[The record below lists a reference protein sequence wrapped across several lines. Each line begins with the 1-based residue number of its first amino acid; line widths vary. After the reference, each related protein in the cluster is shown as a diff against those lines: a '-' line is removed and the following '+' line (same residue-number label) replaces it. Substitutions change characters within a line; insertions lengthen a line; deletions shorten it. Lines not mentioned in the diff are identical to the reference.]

1 MRLSLKPLTIRTAQV
16 IHLMSRGLCLEWIV
30 SMWPACS
37 EEENNTIM
45 DGHYLS
51 TERGKGG
58 GWKHFG
64 CVAIKIYFIPP

>member
-1 MRLSLKPLTIRTAQV
+1 
-16 IHLMSRGLCLEWIV
+16 
-30 SMWPACS
+30 
-37 EEENNTIM
+37 M

-51 TERGKGG
+51 TERGGG

>member
-1 MRLSLKPLTIRTAQV
+1 
-16 IHLMSRGLCLEWIV
+16 
-30 SMWPACS
+30 
-37 EEENNTIM
+37 M

-51 TERGKGG
+51 TRRGGGGGGRG

>member
-1 MRLSLKPLTIRTAQV
+1 
-16 IHLMSRGLCLEWIV
+16 
-30 SMWPACS
+30 
-37 EEENNTIM
+37 M

-51 TERGKGG
+51 TGRGGGG

>member
-1 MRLSLKPLTIRTAQV
+1 
-16 IHLMSRGLCLEWIV
+16 
-30 SMWPACS
+30 
-37 EEENNTIM
+37 M

-51 TERGKGG
+51 TERGGGGG

>member
-1 MRLSLKPLTIRTAQV
+1 
-16 IHLMSRGLCLEWIV
+16 
-30 SMWPACS
+30 
-37 EEENNTIM
+37 M

-51 TERGKGG
+51 TGQLEGGGGG